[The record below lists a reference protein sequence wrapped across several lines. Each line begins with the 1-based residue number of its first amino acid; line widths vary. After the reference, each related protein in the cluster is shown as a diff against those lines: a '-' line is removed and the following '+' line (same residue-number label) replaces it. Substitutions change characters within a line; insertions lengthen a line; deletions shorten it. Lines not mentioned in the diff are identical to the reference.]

1 MKTADEDIT
10 AKPKGCEVINC
21 LWMDAGVVGYKLCD
35 RAYDCEICPFDEVLH
50 GYPTKRSRVALQE
63 HIQLS
68 SSCVLGCEIASDLFY
83 DDGHTWSRVEEG
95 GIFRLG
101 VDDFGQRLLGV
112 AYSLSLP
119 RPGTDI
125 TRGDTFCRFT
135 HQAGVAALC
144 SPISGKVKATNPDLA
159 TRPTLINQ
167 DPYGKGWLMLVEP
180 TDLQSCLKR
189 SLYGERVAP
198 WLLREIETLRLR
210 LSATSSD
217 GQNTPTLADGGVI
230 SKQFLHGLDVEQTR
244 RVISSFFPVSSND
257 ETEPKSAILI
267 SNRRSTSW

>member
-1 MKTADEDIT
+1 MRTADKDIT

-21 LWMDAGVVGYKLCD
+21 LWMDAGVVDYKLCD
-35 RAYDCEICPFDEVLH
+35 RSYDCEQCPFDEVLH
-50 GYPTKRSRVALQE
+50 GYPVKGSRVALQE
-63 HIQLS
+63 HMQLG
-68 SSCVLGCEIASDLFY
+68 SSCILGCEIASGLFY
-83 DDGHTWSRVEEG
+83 DHGHTWSRVEEG
-95 GIFRLG
+95 GIVRLG

-119 RPGTDI
+119 QPETDI
-125 TRGDTFCRFT
+125 RRGDTCCRFT

-159 TRPTLINQ
+159 TRPTLVNQ

-180 TDLQSCLKR
+180 TDLQSSLKR

-198 WLLREIETLRLR
+198 WLLREIEALRTMV
-210 LSATSSD
+210 SATD
-217 GQNTPTLADGGVI
+217 GQSMPTLADGGVI

-244 RVISSFFPVSSND
+244 RLISSFFPVSSSD
-257 ETEPKSAILI
+257 ETEPKSAILF
-267 SNRRSTSW
+267 SKRRSTSW